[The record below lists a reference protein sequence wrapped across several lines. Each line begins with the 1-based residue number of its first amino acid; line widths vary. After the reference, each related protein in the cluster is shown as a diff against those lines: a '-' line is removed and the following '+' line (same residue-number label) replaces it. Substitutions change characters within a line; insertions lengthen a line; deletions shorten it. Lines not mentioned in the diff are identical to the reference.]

1 MQSEEVKEYLQDEVR
16 YIDKVSRARVNILGV
31 GVDAVDMN
39 QAVASIVSSVAT
51 QKKGYVC
58 LGGVH
63 GIMEAQRDMRLRT
76 VYEKAAL
83 VAPDGMPTVWI
94 GRLQGFCAIRRV
106 FGPDLMIEVMK
117 NAELRDCSH
126 FLCGGDDGVAEEL
139 RDRLMMRFPYLRIAG
154 SYAPPFR
161 AMTASEEAE
170 MVADV
175 ARTKPDI
182 IWVGMGTPKQDL
194 FMAKYLPLLNT
205 SVMIGVG
212 AAFLYHTG
220 RLRDSPRWVK
230 QAGLQWVDRLIQEPR
245 RLWKRYLVGNPKFIA
260 LLAMQL
266 AGLKRYPLANS
277 LSDGQ

>member
-1 MQSEEVKEYLQDEVR
+1 
-16 YIDKVSRARVNILGV
+16 
-31 GVDAVDMN
+31 
-39 QAVASIVSSVAT
+39 VA
-51 QKKGYVC
+51 Y
-58 LGGVH
+58 
-63 GIMEAQRDMRLRT
+63 
-76 VYEKAAL
+76 
-83 VAPDGMPTVWI
+83 
-94 GRLQGFCAIRRV
+94 
-106 FGPDLMIEVMK
+106 
-117 NAELRDCSH
+117 
-126 FLCGGDDGVAEEL
+126 
-139 RDRLMMRFPYLRIAG
+139 
-154 SYAPPFR
+154 
-161 AMTASEEAE
+161 
-170 MVADV
+170 V

-182 IWVGMGTPKQDL
+182 IWVGMGTPTQDL